1 MDRETKREETER
13 ERRQLRKHADHDQSG
28 VPEVDEASDLA
39 GLSTTLTEE
48 ISLVA
53 DNGGGVSQVAWSTW

>member
-1 MDRETKREETER
+1 MDRETEST
-13 ERRQLRKHADHDQSG
+13 ADHDQSG

-53 DNGGGVSQVAWSTW
+53 DNGGGVSQVA